1 MANFIYK
8 KAKQSILNGEFNL
21 SSNDLKVLL
30 INKSLYTPN
39 ENLDQ
44 YISDIPANAIKKR
57 SNNMTN
63 ITNSLGV
70 LDADNVSIGDYNGQ
84 YFDGIVL
91 YQSGSS
97 DSNSKLIFFIDTSS
111 GLPFAGSNSDTPVTI
126 IWSDSNN
133 KIFSI

>member
-8 KAKQSILNGEFNL
+8 KAKESILNGEFNL
-21 SSNDLKVLL
+21 SSNNLKVLL

-39 ENLDQ
+39 ENSDQ

-70 LDADNVSIGDYNGQ
+70 LDADNVSMGDYNGQ
-84 YFDGIVL
+84 SFDGIVL

-111 GLPFAGSNSDTPVTI
+111 GLPFIGSNSDTPITI
-126 IWSDSNN
+126 IWSDSNT
-133 KIFSI
+133 KILSI